1 VVTTED
7 NEEIL
12 AEHKDRMTELTD
24 QRATLATFLHER
36 VMAVERKAKRDQERD
51 ATLTPEEK
59 TARRKEQQAE
69 DLAAEKK
76 KTEDRELKKKK
87 KKLRAQRKEAQK
99 E

>member
-59 TARRKEQQAE
+59 TARRKERQAE

-76 KTEDRELKKKK
+76 KAEDRELKKKK
-87 KKLRAQRKEAQK
+87 KLRAQKKEAQK